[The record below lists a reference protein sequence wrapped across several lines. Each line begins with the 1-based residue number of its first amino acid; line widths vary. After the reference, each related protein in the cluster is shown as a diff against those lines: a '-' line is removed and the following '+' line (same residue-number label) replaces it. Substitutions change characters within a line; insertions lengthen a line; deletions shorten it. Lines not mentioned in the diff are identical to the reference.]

1 MNPGRR
7 IFSIFS
13 GSVGNLVEWYDWYV
27 YSSFSIYFAHSFFPS
42 GNLTAQLLNT
52 AGVFALGFLV
62 RPLGG
67 WLLGWYA
74 DQHGRKSALTL
85 SVTLMCAG
93 SLLIALTPGYAV
105 IGLGAPVLLVLA
117 RLLQGLSVGGEYGTS
132 ATYLSEIAPSAR
144 RGFYSSFQ
152 YVTLIMGQLIALA
165 VLVILQHWVLSSGQL
180 EEWGWRIPFAVGALC
195 AVVAVLLRRGMDE
208 SAAFIATA
216 GKRTSQRMRLL
227 REHPREFLTVIG
239 LTMGGTLSFY
249 TFTTYAQKFLV
260 TTTGFTKEDATSI
273 AALSL
278 LVFTVLQ
285 PVMGWLSDLVG
296 RRAMLLTFGIC
307 GTVFTVPLMTALG
320 SATTYSEAFV
330 LVMAALVIVSTYT
343 AVSAVV
349 KAELFPTEIRALGV
363 GLPYAIAVAI
373 FGGTAEYVA
382 LWTKN
387 AGHERWFYWYVTA
400 CTAVSLTV
408 YFLMRDTKRYSR
420 IAADA

>member
-1 MNPGRR
+1 
-7 IFSIFS
+7 
-13 GSVGNLVEWYDWYV
+13 
-27 YSSFSIYFAHSFFPS
+27 
-42 GNLTAQLLNT
+42 
-52 AGVFALGFLV
+52 
-62 RPLGG
+62 
-67 WLLGWYA
+67 
-74 DQHGRKSALTL
+74 
-85 SVTLMCAG
+85 
-93 SLLIALTPGYAV
+93 
-105 IGLGAPVLLVLA
+105 
-117 RLLQGLSVGGEYGTS
+117 
-132 ATYLSEIAPSAR
+132 
-144 RGFYSSFQ
+144 
-152 YVTLIMGQLIALA
+152 
-165 VLVILQHWVLSSGQL
+165 
-180 EEWGWRIPFAVGALC
+180 
-195 AVVAVLLRRGMDE
+195 MDE

-227 REHPREFLTVIG
+227 LEHPREVLTVIG